1 MESSEEPAVG
11 PEPEAFE
18 HAFSV
23 TEIRSDG
30 DRVYYYGVRLVPR
43 QQLLREVWPTFQ
55 QAGYEVHHTT
65 RGNEDVLVAE
75 KSDTGIDGIPW
86 TNIVLFVLTIFSTLF
101 VGAIWFYIDPIAHPE
116 QIWKAWPFTAAI
128 MIVLGVHE
136 LGHYVMSR
144 YHGVDAS
151 LPYFIP
157 VPTLIGTM
165 GAVIKMK
172 GRMPD
177 RKALFDIGVAG
188 PLAGLIATIV
198 VTVIGLHLEPVTVPP
213 ELLDQESTMY
223 VQFDFPPL
231 MQLLAVLTGQSIT
244 PEAANKSVH
253 PVVIGGWVGMFVT
266 FLNMLPV
273 GQLDGGHIVRSMTS
287 KYQETIAGIVP
298 GLLIALAAF
307 LHYAGN
313 VPIRA
318 VFVWILW
325 GGLALL
331 VAFVGPAQPIND
343 DEPLDVRRKLIGI
356 LTLVLGALCFT
367 PVPVRIVS
375 AAG

>member
-1 MESSEEPAVG
+1 MASSEAPSVG
-11 PEPEAFE
+11 PDPEAFD

-23 TEIRSDG
+23 TKIRTDG
-30 DRVYYYGVRLVPR
+30 DRIYYHGVRLVPR
-43 QQLLREVWPTFQ
+43 QQLLREVWAPFQ
-55 QAGYEVHHTT
+55 QAGLDVYHTT

-75 KSDTGIDGIPW
+75 EADNGVDGIPW
-86 TNIVLFVLTIFSTLF
+86 VNLVLFVLTICSTLF
-101 VGAIWFYIDPIAHPE
+101 VGAIWFHINPVANPGE
-116 QIWKAWPFTAAI
+116 IWKAWPFTASI
-128 MIVLGVHE
+128 MTVLGVHE

-172 GRMPD
+172 GHMPN

-188 PLAGLIATIV
+188 PLAGLVATIA
-198 VTVIGLHLEPVTVPP
+198 VTIVGLNLEPVTVPQT
-213 ELLDQESTMY
+213 LVESENTM
-223 VQFDFPPL
+223 QIRLGFPPL
-231 MQLLAVLTGQSIT
+231 MELLAWLTGEPISPDSPTKSI
-244 PEAANKSVH
+244 H
-253 PVVIGGWVGMFVT
+253 PVIIGGWVGMFVT

-273 GQLDGGHIVRSMTS
+273 GQLDGGHIVRAMTS
-287 KYQETIAGIVP
+287 KYQETIAAVVP

-307 LHYAGN
+307 LHYAKG
-313 VPIRA
+313 VPVRA
-318 VFVWILW
+318 VFVWVLW
-325 GGLALL
+325 GGLALA

-343 DEPLDVRRKLIGI
+343 SEALGTPRKLIGL

-367 PVPVRIVS
+367 PVPVQIIT
-375 AAG
+375 